1 MLFRTR
7 YSQETL
13 ECFKSL
19 VNEEMCIKRI
29 KGFISNNRW
38 IYFEPEAL
46 HTVSTKKMRTMLR
59 VKITP
64 VKGEGR
70 RKHTLFAF
78 G

>member
-19 VNEEMCIKRI
+19 VNEGMCIKRI

-46 HTVSTKKMRTMLR
+46 HTVSTKKMRTMLG
-59 VKITP
+59 VKTTA